1 MGCNRNNN
9 GRFVST
15 ESIVEITK
23 DGKVIQNG
31 VERKLHSRK
40 ADGYIVTSI
49 NNKLRYVHRLVA
61 EKYLPNPHNL
71 SIINHKDGN
80 TSNNHIDNLEWT
92 TKRKNC
98 EHARLNGLSE
108 TKSQGITDLT
118 YEQYIEMHRLKE
130 SGLSYRKVAT
140 IMKLEYRRVY
150 DTINGKRYKDY
161 KVRKE
166 EETYFL

>member
-1 MGCNRNNN
+1 MANKRDNM

-15 ESIVEITK
+15 ETVVEITR
-23 DGKVIQNG
+23 DGKVLENG
-31 VERKLHSRK
+31 MERKLHSRK

-49 NNKLRYVHRLVA
+49 NGKLKYVHRLVA

-71 SIINHKDGN
+71 SVINHKDGN

-118 YEQYIEMHRLKE
+118 YEQYIEMKKLRE
-130 SGLSYRKVAT
+130 TGLSYKK
-140 IMKLEYRRVY
+140 IGEQMNISSSRVQA
-150 DTINGKRYKDY
+150 IIKGKR
-161 KVRKE
+161 
-166 EETYFL
+166 

>member
-1 MGCNRNNN
+1 MVNRNNK

-15 ESIVEITK
+15 ETIVEITK

-31 VERKLHSRK
+31 MERKLNPRK
-40 ADGYIVTSI
+40 ADGYVVTSI

-71 SIINHKDGN
+71 PVINHKDGN
-80 TSNNHIDNLEWT
+80 TSNNHVDNLEWT

-108 TKSQGITDLT
+108 TKLQGIKDLT
-118 YEQYIEMHRLKE
+118 FDEYIEMKKLYKE
-130 SGLSYRKVAT
+130 GTTKTKLGELFNRDRRT
-140 IMKLEYRRVY
+140 IYDILE
-150 DTINGKRYKDY
+150 GKRYKDY
-161 KVRKE
+161 LRKE
-166 EETYFL
+166 EETYL

>member
-1 MGCNRNNN
+1 MGCNRNNK

-15 ESIVEITK
+15 ETIFEITK

-40 ADGYIVTSI
+40 ADGYQVTSI

-71 SIINHKDGN
+71 PVINHKDGN
-80 TSNNHIDNLEWT
+80 TSNNHVDNLEWT
-92 TKRKNC
+92 TRRKNC

-108 TKSQGITDLT
+108 TKSQGIKDLT
-118 YEQYIEMHRLKE
+118 FEQYIEMKKLRTE
-130 SGLSYRKVAT
+130 GVSYHKIGKIMNITYSRTRAT
-140 IMKLEYRRVY
+140 LI
-150 DTINGKRYKDY
+150 GKRYQDFT
-161 KVRKE
+161 RKE
-166 EETYFL
+166 MGQLV

>member
-1 MGCNRNNN
+1 MGCKRDTM

-15 ESIVEITK
+15 ETIVEITK

-71 SIINHKDGN
+71 SVINHKDGN
-80 TSNNHIDNLEWT
+80 TSNNHVDNLEWT
-92 TKRKNC
+92 TRRKNC

-118 YEQYIEMHRLKE
+118 YEQYIEMKKLRDM
-130 SGLSYRKVAT
+130 GLSYKK
-140 IMKLEYRRVY
+140 IGEQMNINSSRVQA
-150 DTINGKRYKDY
+150 IIKGKRYKDY
-161 KVRKE
+161 GMCM
-166 EETYFL
+166 

>member
-1 MGCNRNNN
+1 MG
-9 GRFVST
+9 
-15 ESIVEITK
+15 IEITK
-23 DGKVIQNG
+23 DGRIIQNG

-40 ADGYIVTSI
+40 SDGYVVTSI

-71 SIINHKDGN
+71 PVINHKDGN

-108 TKSQGITDLT
+108 TKSQGIKDLT
-118 YEQYIEMHRLKE
+118 FEEVKKIFNM
-130 SGLSYRKVAT
+130 
-140 IMKLEYRRVY
+140 RRNGETYKSISENIDRDYSTVWNI
-150 DTINGKRYKDY
+150 INGKRYKDY
-161 KVRKE
+161 GVQ
-166 EETYFL
+166 L

>member
-1 MGCNRNNN
+1 MGCN
-9 GRFVST
+9 
-15 ESIVEITK
+15 IEITK

-31 VERKLHSRK
+31 LERKLHIRK

-71 SIINHKDGN
+71 PVINHKDGN
-80 TSNNHIDNLEWT
+80 TSNNHVDNLEWT

-108 TKSQGITDLT
+108 TKSQGIKDLT
-118 YEQYIEMHRLKE
+118 FDEYIEMKKLRIQ
-130 SGLSYRKVAT
+130 GISYREIGK
-140 IMKLEYRRVY
+140 IMNMTYSRVRAVL
-150 DTINGKRYKDY
+150 IGKSYKDY
-161 KVRKE
+161 LRKE
-166 EETYFL
+166 EVTYLL